1 MILFPPS
8 CSRLVLTKAEMFC
21 QQFVMPKQYEKICN
35 DCLHGDESG
44 LQSQGGLN
52 LAILCQVAIR
62 VNKESKL

>member
-1 MILFPPS
+1 
-8 CSRLVLTKAEMFC
+8 
-21 QQFVMPKQYEKICN
+21 MPNNMRKFCN